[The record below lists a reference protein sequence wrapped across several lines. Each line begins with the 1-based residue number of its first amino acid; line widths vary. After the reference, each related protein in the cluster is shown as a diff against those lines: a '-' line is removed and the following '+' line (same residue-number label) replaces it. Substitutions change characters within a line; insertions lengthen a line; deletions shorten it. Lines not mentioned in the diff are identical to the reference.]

1 MLIRKRSAVEP
12 VSVSVDR
19 YSKGRQNERWLL
31 YRRAD
36 LAEGHSWSTLPDAD
50 LQSLSCTLDELFAQ
64 CIYCRQGKSPRRVP
78 MHPDGN
84 RVVVIFLFGKRRV
97 NGHVHVDQVGFFQ
110 GPSMARRSDLWCQT
124 TKDCVWFGRKGLPTR
139 PVSHLARY
147 TKSAPDDTTNARDML
162 TTYHVV
168 HARCYTLR
176 KALIPQR

>member
-1 MLIRKRSAVEP
+1 VLNRKRSAVEP

-19 YSKGRQNERWLL
+19 YSRGRQNERCLL

-97 NGHVHVDQVGFFQ
+97 NGHVDIDEVAFLQW
-110 GPSMARRSDLWCQT
+110 PAMARRIKLRLDHQ
-124 TKDCVWFGRKGLPTR
+124 GRCMVRQEGPTYSSGI
-139 PVSHLARY
+139 PSG
-147 TKSAPDDTTNARDML
+147 SI
-162 TTYHVV
+162 YHVS
-168 HARCYTLR
+168 AR
-176 KALIPQR
+176 